1 MNIYERLAKIQ
12 NQLKAPKSE
21 FNKFAKYH
29 YRTAENILQAVKPIA
44 KENDCVI
51 VITDT
56 IEEKAGRLFIHSIAE
71 LVAFDFVPNAEGEPK
86 VTNAS
91 GWAEIPTNK
100 GMDEAQRCGTASSYA
115 RKYALGGLLGITNEK
130 DSDVVAVEQGEIDAK
145 EQEMQRNQ
153 ERLDA
158 MENWRIFDGGVVLV
172 KAKTRNGDFEW
183 KNLEEIPL
191 KGLEYLKT
199 DARFEGIGSFVDKR
213 IAIIKGNK

>member
-71 LVAFDFVPNAEGEPK
+71 LVAFDFVPDAEGEPK

-130 DSDVVAVEQGEIDAK
+130 DSDAVASEQGEVDAK
-145 EQEMQRNQ
+145 EQAMQRNQ

-158 MENWRIFDGGVVLV
+158 MENWRLFDGGVVLV

-183 KNLEEIPL
+183 KNLDDLSL
-191 KGLEYLKT
+191 KALEYLKT
-199 DARFEGIGSFVDKR
+199 DARFEGIGRYVDER
-213 IAIIKGNK
+213 IAIIKGGK

>member
-1 MNIYERLAKIQ
+1 MNIYARLAKIQ

-44 KENDCVI
+44 KENECVI

-71 LVAFDFVPNAEGEPK
+71 LVAFDFMPNAEGEPK

-130 DSDVVAVEQGEIDAK
+130 DSDAVAVEQGEIDEK
-145 EQEMQRNQ
+145 EQAMQKNQ

-158 MENWRIFDGGVVLV
+158 MENWRIIDGDIVLIKAQDGNFYELSRLTKKQLQSALANEKFDGIKDFIEREL
-172 KAKTRNGDFEW
+172 AK
-183 KNLEEIPL
+183 K
-191 KGLEYLKT
+191 
-199 DARFEGIGSFVDKR
+199 
-213 IAIIKGNK
+213 

>member
-71 LVAFDFVPNAEGEPK
+71 LVAFDFVPNAEG
-86 VTNAS
+86 
-91 GWAEIPTNK
+91 
-100 GMDEAQRCGTASSYA
+100 
-115 RKYALGGLLGITNEK
+115 
-130 DSDVVAVEQGEIDAK
+130 
-145 EQEMQRNQ
+145 
-153 ERLDA
+153 
-158 MENWRIFDGGVVLV
+158 
-172 KAKTRNGDFEW
+172 
-183 KNLEEIPL
+183 
-191 KGLEYLKT
+191 
-199 DARFEGIGSFVDKR
+199 
-213 IAIIKGNK
+213 

>member
-29 YRTAENILQAVKPIA
+29 YRTAENIMQAVKPIA

-145 EQEMQRNQ
+145 EQAMQKNQ

-158 MENWRIFDGGVVLV
+158 MENWRIFDGNVVLI
-172 KAKTRNGDFEW
+172 KAQDGNFYELSRLTKKQLQSALNKPE
-183 KNLEEIPL
+183 
-191 KGLEYLKT
+191 
-199 DARFEGIGSFVDKR
+199 FEGIKDFIEKE
-213 IAIIKGNK
+213 IAKK

>member
-1 MNIYERLAKIQ
+1 MNIYQRLAKIQ

-44 KENDCVI
+44 KENECVI

-130 DSDVVAVEQGEIDAK
+130 DSDAVAVEQGEIDEK
-145 EQEMQRNQ
+145 EQAMQKNQ

-158 MENWRIFDGGVVLV
+158 MENWRIIDGDIVLIKAQDGNFYELSRLTKKQLQSALANEKFDGIKDFIEREL
-172 KAKTRNGDFEW
+172 AK
-183 KNLEEIPL
+183 K
-191 KGLEYLKT
+191 
-199 DARFEGIGSFVDKR
+199 
-213 IAIIKGNK
+213 

>member
-130 DSDVVAVEQGEIDAK
+130 DSDAVASEQGETDEK
-145 EQEMQRNQ
+145 EQAMQKNQ

-158 MENWRIFDGGVVLV
+158 MENWRM
-172 KAKTRNGDFEW
+172 TNNGIE
-183 KNLEEIPL
+183 
-191 KGLEYLKT
+191 
-199 DARFEGIGSFVDKR
+199 
-213 IAIIKGNK
+213 IKGNTGFVPISTMSKELLQACLNLKRFADVRQYIEAEIKKK

>member
-115 RKYALGGLLGITNEK
+115 RKYALGALFGITNEK
-130 DSDVVAVEQGEIDAK
+130 DSDAVASEQGEADEK
-145 EQEMQRNQ
+145 ERAMERNQ
-153 ERLDA
+153 AKLDA
-158 MENWRIFDGGVVLV
+158 TENWRLTNDGIEV
-172 KAKTRNGDFEW
+172 KGQNGFVPVS
-183 KNLEEIPL
+183 KLSLAQLQVIV
-191 KGLEYLKT
+191 KMKK
-199 DARFEGIGSFVDKR
+199 FEGIRADLERELASR
-213 IAIIKGNK
+213 